1 MHASQD
7 GKKMRTAFILATI
20 GLLLGVMVASAP
32 AVQTGKAFLW
42 NGENWRQVSQ
52 DGKAGYIFGMGNL
65 ADFEVASSPGGKT
78 PCVSGAFVQDLKHTT
93 VMQIIQAVDKFYRDN
108 PKKLDTPVIEVIL
121 RQYTNICPPETP
133 KGGIKR

>member
-1 MHASQD
+1 
-7 GKKMRTAFILATI
+7 MRAALILAAI
-20 GLLLGVMVASAP
+20 GLLLGAMVANAP
-32 AVQTGKAFLW
+32 AAPTGKAFLW

-65 ADFEVASSPGGKT
+65 ADFEVASSRGSKA
-78 PCVSGAFVQDLKHTT
+78 PCISGAFVQDLKNTT
-93 VMQIIQAVDKFYRDN
+93 VMQIIQAVDKFYQDN

-121 RQYTNICPPETP
+121 RQYTNICPPESP